1 MPETTPAVIQGQPV
15 DQLPTDLY
23 IPPEALRVFLE
34 VFEGPLDFLSYL
46 IRKQNLDI
54 LNINVARIAE
64 QYSSYVQMM
73 QSLQFELAADYLAM
87 AAWLTE
93 LKSRFL
99 LPRPHFDQEDQEG
112 DPRAELIQ
120 RLLEYEQ
127 IRSAADSID
136 QLPRLERDIFL
147 SSVIATQGDT
157 MEPAV
162 PDVSK
167 EELLLAIANVFRRSR
182 LYEHHQI
189 QSEPLSI
196 RERMTLIL
204 DKVRDLEFDGS
215 YIKFEKLFS
224 PKEGVAGIVVSLL
237 AIMELLR
244 DSCIELS
251 QNEPFGDIYIKAAEH
266 AH

>member
-1 MPETTPAVIQGQPV
+1 MSEKTPAVIQGQPIE
-15 DQLPTDLY
+15 QLPIDLY

-64 QYSSYVQMM
+64 QYSSYVHMM
-73 QSLQFELAADYLAM
+73 QSLHFELAADYLAM

-99 LPRPHFDQEDQEG
+99 LPRPKLDQEDQEN

-127 IRSAADSID
+127 IRVAADSID
-136 QLPRLERDIFL
+136 QLPRLERDVFL
-147 SSVIATQGDT
+147 SSVMALQDDT
-157 MEPAV
+157 AEPIV

-167 EELLLAIANVFRRSR
+167 EELLLALANVFRRSR
-182 LYEHHQI
+182 LYEHHYI

-204 DKVRDLEFDGS
+204 DKVRELECDGG
-215 YIKFEKLFS
+215 YIKFDQLFRYQ
-224 PKEGVAGIVVSLL
+224 EGAAGIVISLL

-244 DSCIELS
+244 DACIELA